1 MSKEDADGNVQGPV
15 WRDVYMSLQSPLLG
29 CREEDCGGMNYYGDR
44 SHSLEYASGAKLVR
58 NLVKH
63 RRTPMSPAQ
72 LIPPTSMV
80 QAIAGDGR
88 LTQQEVFFRTDHH
101 WTPRA
106 GRRG

>member
-72 LIPPTSMV
+72 LIPPPSPR
-80 QAIAGDGR
+80 Q
-88 LTQQEVFFRTDHH
+88 VFEETEDSAKVFAHQTLDASVR
-101 WTPRA
+101 
-106 GRRG
+106 